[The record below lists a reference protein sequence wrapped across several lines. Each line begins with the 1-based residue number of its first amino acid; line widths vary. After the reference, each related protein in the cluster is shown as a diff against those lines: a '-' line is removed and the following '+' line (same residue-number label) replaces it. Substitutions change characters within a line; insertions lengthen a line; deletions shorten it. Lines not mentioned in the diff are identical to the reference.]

1 MLTRSNL
8 SSISIYSRTN
18 VLPTIAKLLEH
29 NGTFIIKIELEEQ
42 FETMRHLKR
51 TEAVKFGNLNTLII
65 SLLFD
70 P

>member
-1 MLTRSNL
+1 
-8 SSISIYSRTN
+8 
-18 VLPTIAKLLEH
+18 VLPTIAKILEH

-51 TEAVKFGNLNTLII
+51 TEVAKFGNLNTLII
-65 SLLFD
+65 SLLLD

>member
-8 SSISIYSRTN
+8 SSILIYSRTN
-18 VLPTIAKLLEH
+18 VLPTIAKILEH

-42 FETMRHLKR
+42 FKTMRHLK
-51 TEAVKFGNLNTLII
+51 EVVKFGNLNTLII
-65 SLLFD
+65 SLLLD